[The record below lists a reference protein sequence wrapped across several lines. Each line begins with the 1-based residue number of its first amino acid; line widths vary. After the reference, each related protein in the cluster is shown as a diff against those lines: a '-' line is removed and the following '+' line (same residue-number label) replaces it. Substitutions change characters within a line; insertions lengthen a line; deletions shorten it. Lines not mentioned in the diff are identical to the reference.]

1 MTAGYARGVAQDMT
15 PPPRGGLDGPHPYS
29 DHEQQALSLAQELRT
44 RVQRERATIANL
56 RAYLSRG
63 RPS

>member
-1 MTAGYARGVAQDMT
+1 MT
-15 PPPRGGLDGPHPYS
+15 PPPTGGVDDATPYS
-29 DHEQQALSLAQELRT
+29 DAEQHALTLAEELRT

-63 RPS
+63 RSS